1 MQNIPYNSTQNIL
14 NISQEL
20 GLTIPEAQALV
31 NQGMRGV
38 QQGPLDMLVK
48 ELSNKASADAYRQL
62 QGQVFKQAPKN
73 IPIGQVLGNLSKMTR
88 PMMNVGIPVGDAV
101 MTYEAS
107 RLAKQK
113 MIEDYD
119 KLPIRQK
126 QLIGN
131 HIGMN
136 PRAGEDW
143 KGLKLP
149 LVQVNDNTPLL
160 KGGVKYDDY
169 ILEPLG
175 DDVYMQRMSDE
186 RFNN

>member
-1 MQNIPYNSTQNIL
+1 MI
-14 NISQEL
+14 
-20 GLTIPEAQALV
+20 
-31 NQGMRGV
+31 
-38 QQGPLDMLVK
+38 
-48 ELSNKASADAYRQL
+48 
-62 QGQVFKQAPKN
+62 
-73 IPIGQVLGNLSKMTR
+73 
-88 PMMNVGIPVGDAV
+88 
-101 MTYEAS
+101 YEAS

-113 MIEDYD
+113 MIENYD
-119 KLPIRQK
+119 KLPIEQK
-126 QLIGN
+126 QLIGK

-136 PRAGEDW
+136 PRAGKDW

-175 DDVYMQRMSDE
+175 DDVYMRRMPDE

>member
-1 MQNIPYNSTQNIL
+1 
-14 NISQEL
+14 
-20 GLTIPEAQALV
+20 
-31 NQGMRGV
+31 
-38 QQGPLDMLVK
+38 
-48 ELSNKASADAYRQL
+48 
-62 QGQVFKQAPKN
+62 
-73 IPIGQVLGNLSKMTR
+73 
-88 PMMNVGIPVGDAV
+88 MMNVGIPIGDAA
-101 MTYEAS
+101 MIYEAG

-113 MIEDYD
+113 MIENYD
-119 KLPIRQK
+119 KLPIEQK

-136 PRAGEDW
+136 PKAGEDW

-160 KGGVKYDDY
+160 KGRVKYDDY

-175 DDVYMQRMSDE
+175 DDVYMRRMPDE